1 MMIAVD
7 QLLMERFI
15 QRTGVDISAISE
27 LQVLT
32 ESPDYASLVAAGE
45 SDAPCDFLNRLRSFG
60 DSAGEG
66 AFVNFGCSIMT
77 VSGYC

>member
-27 LQVLT
+27 LQVLA
-32 ESPDYASLVAAGE
+32 ESPDYASLVAAGK
-45 SDAPCDFLNRLRSFG
+45 AMRLVIF
-60 DSAGEG
+60 
-66 AFVNFGCSIMT
+66 
-77 VSGYC
+77 